1 MTNTQIH
8 KLSYVAVSDLK
19 PDPRNPRKH
28 GRAQIRAIAKSIS
41 SFGFNAPIL
50 IDRQSRVVAGHGRL
64 EAANLLGMEQVP
76 VISLGDL
83 TEAQAQAYML
93 ADNKLTDRSTWD
105 EDVLAGHLKELSE
118 MVVDFDIEDTGF
130 ELPEIDLLI
139 LGLEDRPEADAL
151 DEFQTEA
158 GPAVT
163 RLGDL
168 WHLGDHRLFCG
179 SALDGEAYRV
189 LLGEEKAA
197 GIFTDPPYD
206 LKIKGNVSGLG
217 AIVHR
222 EFVMGSGEMGLAKFT
237 GFLTEALSHA
247 QKHCRPGGLLYVC
260 MDWRHMNELQ
270 TAGGAA
276 LLELLNICVWVK
288 TNAGMGSLYRS
299 QHEFVFVY
307 RNGNAPHRNNI
318 QLGRF
323 GRNRSNVWTY
333 PGANS
338 FAGRGKERVLS
349 LHPTVKPTAMVV
361 DAIQDST
368 VRGEIVL
375 DPFIGSGT
383 TILAADR
390 TGRRGYGIELD
401 PLYVDTA
408 IQRWQRMTGQRARL
422 ASGVVFDDLKMEKAG
437 R

>member
-189 LLGEEKAA
+189 LLGRKRRL
-197 GIFTDPPYD
+197 GFSRTLPTTS
-206 LKIKGNVSGLG
+206 KSKGMFLVWAQS
-217 AIVHR
+217 
-222 EFVMGSGEMGLAKFT
+222 ST
-237 GFLTEALSHA
+237 GNSSWAPV
-247 QKHCRPGGLLYVC
+247 RWG
-260 MDWRHMNELQ
+260 WRNLP
-270 TAGGAA
+270 
-276 LLELLNICVWVK
+276 
-288 TNAGMGSLYRS
+288 
-299 QHEFVFVY
+299 VF
-307 RNGNAPHRNNI
+307 
-318 QLGRF
+318 
-323 GRNRSNVWTY
+323 
-333 PGANS
+333 
-338 FAGRGKERVLS
+338 
-349 LHPTVKPTAMVV
+349 
-361 DAIQDST
+361 
-368 VRGEIVL
+368 
-375 DPFIGSGT
+375 
-383 TILAADR
+383 
-390 TGRRGYGIELD
+390 
-401 PLYVDTA
+401 
-408 IQRWQRMTGQRARL
+408 
-422 ASGVVFDDLKMEKAG
+422 
-437 R
+437 